1 MDDTVEYTDMVTYQI
16 EALSEYDAKLLIAIM
31 AGQCPNTFRY
41 ALDFLD

>member
-1 MDDTVEYTDMVTYQI
+1 MDETMEYVDMVTYQI
-16 EALSEYDAKLLIAIM
+16 NMLDEYSAKRLIAIM